1 MILFTIF
8 NFWTDLKNY
17 WNTGNK
23 FGEGMTNLQL
33 HRGGTYYCSS
43 SSNEKLGTYAANNA
57 ADCVTDCSKQYFSPT
72 RTGLKCQLG
81 KYHAD
86 TTLPQRTEP
95 PPAPTLATKTT
106 AAAASVQTCI
116 ATCQPKCNEFTG
128 CDNEQTCQSKYP
140 NVTMDNWNGSTT
152 SSGYQNCNVG
162 CSNEYKR
169 GCDTSPYTPEVQAA
183 SAKISLSIDGRWN
196 SSINKEFD
204 CKPGVYTVDDSPA
217 YSTSSNC
224 EAKDRCEVEL
234 NNKCEARIRMRDRC
248 KSARGRYSFSD
259 YITSGKN
266 IEKDGCKIKQIVY
279 KQTPEAAAMTA
290 ESPSNETP
298 VVNNIQAPIEP
309 EWHDTK
315 LAKSFKLP
323 NGHLVRP
330 GEGVCPNA
338 CKIPHYDNK
347 ECANEILDGKEYR
360 NCKWVKDG
368 TSDIDCKNCGA
379 VLIPKNEYG
388 YARTNPSLFDIDNVN
403 TAIRISYSDKN
414 KDNYYNTGK
423 QFMEQLAYIKNFSV
437 PDSITTEEYV
447 SMGKLIYAHQKYPQS
462 TSVEQ
467 TLTRFINTILRTNS
481 LTENGTNIK
490 ANDLVSEQVRS
501 QGGNFDL
508 DKKKLTGTGAIAYK
522 QGLEEAE
529 SDNRLGGSKS
539 LYREMTQDS
548 GYTKQYHPNDPRRKP
563 SPYNSI
569 WNVFSY

>member
-23 FGEGMTNLQL
+23 FGEGMANASP
-33 HRGGTYYCSS
+33 GGTYYCSS

-57 ADCVTDCSKQYFSPT
+57 ADCVKECSTQYASPT
-72 RTGLKCQLG
+72 RTGIKCQLG

-86 TTLPQRTEP
+86 TTLPPSTEP
-95 PPAPTLATKTT
+95 PPAPTPATKTT

-140 NVTMDNWNGSTT
+140 KVTMENWNGSTT

-169 GCDTSPYTPEVQAA
+169 GCDRAPYTPEAQEMN
-183 SAKISLSIDGRWN
+183 AK
-196 SSINKEFD
+196 
-204 CKPGVYTVDDSPA
+204 
-217 YSTSSNC
+217 
-224 EAKDRCEVEL
+224 
-234 NNKCEARIRMRDRC
+234 
-248 KSARGRYSFSD
+248 
-259 YITSGKN
+259 
-266 IEKDGCKIKQIVY
+266 
-279 KQTPEAAAMTA
+279 
-290 ESPSNETP
+290 SPSNETP

-388 YARTNPSLFDIDNVN
+388 YARTNPALFDIDNVN

-490 ANDLVSEQVRS
+490 ANDLVSEQVRA

-522 QGLEEAE
+522 HGLEEAE

-539 LYREMTQDS
+539 LYRKMTQDS
-548 GYTKQYHPNDPRRKP
+548 GYTKRYHPNDPRRKP